1 MMWLIALVAL
11 GFIGLVG
18 YRFYSRPPLSRQ
30 AKEQQ
35 EHFRNRFQWVKT
47 LIYQMDPQ
55 ETQWFITTLSQMYI
69 HAGSGCYYGRGVM
82 LYVETDPLQVN
93 ISVFA
98 STEEQLVRNTW
109 QLFQLKNQIG
119 GMAPGTA
126 HG

>member
-1 MMWLIALVAL
+1 MMWIIALVAL
-11 GFIGLVG
+11 GFIGLIG
-18 YRFYSRPPLSRQ
+18 YRLYSHPPLSKQ
-30 AKEQQ
+30 ARDQQ
-35 EHFRNRFQWVKT
+35 DYFRKRFQWAKT

-55 ETQWFITTLSQMYI
+55 ETQRFKAYLSQMYI

-82 LYVETDPLQVN
+82 LYMETDPLQVT
-93 ISVFA
+93 ISVFTA
-98 STEEQLVRNTW
+98 TEEQLVRNTW